1 METLNEIIASDFF
14 KTYGIPMLICL
25 ARITDVTIGT
35 MRIIFL
41 SKGMKYLAP
50 VLGFVEICIWL
61 AAITQVMAN
70 LTHISHFFA
79 YALGYSIGNFLGIFI
94 EGKLAIG
101 TVVVRIITKKDSYA
115 LAAELRASGYAV
127 TVLDA
132 EGNTGAVNVVFTVIK
147 RADVPKILPV
157 ILHYNPNAVYSIEDI
172 RFISEQ
178 GLPISEAKSKRNII
192 NFFTRGIRK

>member
-1 METLNEIIASDFF
+1 MEFADIFQSESF
-14 KTYGIPMLICL
+14 KLYGIPLLICL

-50 VLGFVEICIWL
+50 VLGFIEICIWL
-61 AAITQVMAN
+61 TAITQVMAN
-70 LTHISHFFA
+70 LTHISNFFA

-101 TVVVRIITKKDSYA
+101 TVVVRIITKKDSRA
-115 LAAELRASGYAV
+115 LAVKLRESGYAV

-147 RADVPKILPV
+147 RADVPKILPI

-172 RFISEQ
+172 RYISEQ
-178 GLPISEAKSKRNII
+178 GLPSSESRYKRNIM

>member
-1 METLNEIIASDFF
+1 MEFAEIFQSEAF
-14 KTYGIPMLICL
+14 KLYGIPILICL

-35 MRIIFL
+35 MRIIFI

-50 VLGFVEICIWL
+50 FLGFFEICIWL
-61 AAITQVMAN
+61 AAITQVMEN
-70 LTHISHFFA
+70 LTHISNFFA
-79 YALGYSIGNFLGIFI
+79 YALGYSIGNFLGILM

-101 TVVVRIITKKDSYA
+101 TVVVRIITKKDSHA
-115 LAAELRASGYAV
+115 LACKLREGGYSV

-147 RADVPKILPV
+147 RADVPKILPI

-172 RFISEQ
+172 RYISEH
-178 GLPISEAKSKRNII
+178 GLPSSEAKSKRNVI
-192 NFFTRGIRK
+192 NFLTRGIRK

>member
-1 METLNEIIASDFF
+1 MEFADIFQSEAF
-14 KTYGIPMLICL
+14 KLYGIPMLICL

-35 MRIIFL
+35 MRIIFI

-50 VLGFVEICIWL
+50 FIGFFEICIWL
-61 AAITQVMAN
+61 AAITQVMEN
-70 LTHISHFFA
+70 LNHISNFFA

-101 TVVVRIITKKDSYA
+101 TVVVRIITKKDSHE
-115 LAAELRASGYAV
+115 LAKTLRKQGYSV

-132 EGNTGAVNVVFTVIK
+132 QGNTGAVNVVFTVIK
-147 RADVPKILPV
+147 RADVPKILPI

-172 RFISEQ
+172 RYISEY
-178 GLPISEAKSKRNII
+178 GLPSNEAKTKRNIV
-192 NFFTRGIRK
+192 NFLTRGIRK

>member
-1 METLNEIIASDFF
+1 MEFADIFQSESF
-14 KTYGIPMLICL
+14 KLYGIPLLICL

-50 VLGFVEICIWL
+50 VLGFIEICIWL
-61 AAITQVMAN
+61 TAITQVMAN
-70 LTHISHFFA
+70 LTHISNFFA

-101 TVVVRIITKKDSYA
+101 TVVVRIITKKDSRA
-115 LAAELRASGYAV
+115 LAVKLRESGYAV

-147 RADVPKILPV
+147 RADVPKILPI

-178 GLPISEAKSKRNII
+178 GLPSSESRYKRNIM